1 MHTIYDCKYINV
13 MNAVTRAFNVSIYNS
28 SNRVKFNKNSPYKG
42 SPEDKEKIL
51 NILKDKFNCAVS
63 KSSAAIGSKNLVY
76 FSVFGVEFSL
86 LLELLLKS
94 LVKFAKPFDFDIL
107 IITDEVSRKAILAID
122 ELKEFNYDFHIV
134 KTPEDPVVASMYKL
148 NIFDYRR
155 INEYKNVLFLDADII
170 CFKNINFLFNKTDN
184 TLDVVDNLYEKYKR
198 EGSINTQV
206 ISAATLTHSV
216 CYFLKEDKEYIE
228 KEDPKVFNAGQFLFK
243 NCQQMKM
250 HFENIIW
257 ISKIWPSAY
266 FYEQSFMNQYFVL
279 NKLCSFETLAPVTK
293 LSLKIISIKENT
305 EDWEKIKH
313 AENHA
318 IMHFAGNSAN
328 AKQKYMFI
336 KRYLNHF
343 NICL

>member
-1 MHTIYDCKYINV
+1 

-28 SNRVKFNKNSPYKG
+28 SNRIKFNKNSPYKG
-42 SPEDKEKIL
+42 LPEDKEKIL

-63 KSSAAIGSKNLVY
+63 RSSAAIGSKNLVY

-107 IITDEVSRKAILAID
+107 IITDEVSKKAILAID

-134 KTPEDPVVASMYKL
+134 ETPEDPVAASMYKL
-148 NIFDYRR
+148 NIFDYNK

-170 CFKNINFLFNKTDN
+170 CFKNINFLFNKTDD
-184 TLDVVDNLYEKYKR
+184 TLDVVDNLYEKYKN
-198 EGSINTQV
+198 EGTINHQI

-216 CYFLKEDKEYIE
+216 CYFSQEDKEYIE

-243 NCQQMKM
+243 NNEQMKA

-257 ISKIWPSAY
+257 LSKIWPSAY

-279 NKLCSFETLAPVTK
+279 NKICSFGLLAPATK
-293 LSLKIISIKENT
+293 LSIKIIPIHEDIKN
-305 EDWEKIKH
+305 WETIDH
-313 AENHA
+313 GESHA
-318 IMHFAGNSAN
+318 IMHFAGSSTN

-336 KRYLNHF
+336 KRYLTHC

>member
-1 MHTIYDCKYINV
+1 
-13 MNAVTRAFNVSIYNS
+13 MNAATRSFNVSIYHSLNGI
-28 SNRVKFNKNSPYKG
+28 KFNKNSAYKG
-42 SPEDKEKIL
+42 LPDDKEKIL
-51 NILKDKFNCAVS
+51 TLLKEKFNHAMLQ
-63 KSSAAIGSKNLVY
+63 SSDPIGTKNLIY

-86 LLELLLKS
+86 LFELLLKS
-94 LVKFAKPFDFDIL
+94 MIKFSRPFDFDIL
-107 IITDEVSRKAILAID
+107 IITDELSKRAITAID
-122 ELKEFNYDFHIV
+122 ELQMFNHDFHIV
-134 KTPEDPVVASMYKL
+134 ETPDDPVTASMYKL
-148 NIFDYRR
+148 NIFDYKQ
-155 INEYKNVLFLDADII
+155 IHEYKNILFLDADII

-184 TLDVVDNLYEKYKR
+184 TLDVIDNLYEKYKR
-198 EGSINTQV
+198 EGRINKQV

>member
-1 MHTIYDCKYINV
+1 

-28 SNRVKFNKNSPYKG
+28 LNRVKFNKNSPYKG
-42 SPEDKEKIL
+42 LPEDKEKIL
-51 NILKDKFNCAVS
+51 NILKNKFNCAVS

-94 LVKFAKPFDFDIL
+94 LVKFAKPFNFDIL
-107 IITDEVSRKAILAID
+107 IITDEISRKAILAID

-134 KTPEDPVVASMYKL
+134 ETPEDPVVASMYKL

-170 CFKNINFLFNKTDN
+170 CFKNINFLFNKTDD
-184 TLDVVDNLYEKYKR
+184 TLDVVDNLYEKYKN
-198 EGSINTQV
+198 EGTINQQI
-206 ISAATLTHSV
+206 ISAATLTHSI
-216 CYFLKEDKEYIE
+216 CYFLQEDKEYIE

-243 NCQQMKM
+243 NSEQMKM
-250 HFENIIW
+250 HFENVIW
-257 ISKIWPSAY
+257 LSKIWPSAY

-279 NKLCSFETLAPVTK
+279 NKICSFDVLASATK
-293 LSLKIISIKENT
+293 LSIKLVFMNENIENWESIDHN
-305 EDWEKIKH
+305 
-313 AENHA
+313 ENHA
-318 IMHFAGNSAN
+318 IMHFAGSSTN

-336 KRYLNHF
+336 KRYLNHH